1 MQKRGSVLEIFS
13 TFLQF
18 ESDWISRWIA
28 DPKLHRSMQQCLS
41 QSSQSQESNHFWA
54 LYWHKVWQTQKSPL
68 ASAHLCAYLQEAS
81 YWTAKKM
88 TMTFGSSLS
97 LMDLFQIALLKIDK
111 IFQTFNPQQ
120 GTNLEQ
126 YASLVFRSII
136 KDELRQ
142 RREIDLCTNWAL
154 LHKLSQKKLLEA
166 LQFQGLNPEAIAE
179 YLLAWKCF
187 QALYAP
193 SQGRSTRK
201 IPEPDATM
209 WGQICQVYNQQSF
222 KKPLEPDI
230 LKKRLETCAKAARA
244 YLYPQMLS
252 VDAPKPGQEEGSFLD
267 SLSLDLQHSLESEII
282 AQEEEEIRKQ
292 EREQINGV
300 LLRALIKF
308 DVQSQRLL
316 QMYYGQG
323 LTQQEIAQ
331 QLEIK
336 QYTVSRRLASQR
348 KTLILT
354 LGQWA
359 QNTLHYSL
367 DADVL
372 NKINTI
378 LEEWLKVHYHHPDL
392 SAREVE

>member
-1 MQKRGSVLEIFS
+1 MQKRATILEIFS

-18 ESDWISRWIA
+18 ESDWISHWIVDA
-28 DPKLHRSMQQCLS
+28 KLQRSMQQSLS
-41 QSSQSQESNHFWA
+41 QSLQSEYSNHFWA
-54 LYWHKVWQTQKSPL
+54 FYWHKVWKTQKSPL

-88 TMTFGSSLS
+88 AMNFSSNLS
-97 LMDLFQIALLKIDK
+97 VMDLFQIALLKIEK
-111 IFQTFNPQQ
+111 IFDKFNPQQ

-136 KDELRQ
+136 KDELRR
-142 RREIDLCTNWAL
+142 RREVDLCTNWAL
-154 LHKLSQKKLLEA
+154 LHKLSQTKLVESLD
-166 LQFQGLNPEAIAE
+166 FQGLKPEAIAD
-179 YLLAWKCF
+179 YVLAWKCF
-187 QALYAP
+187 KTLYAP
-193 SQGRSTRK
+193 SEGQTTRK
-201 IPEPDATM
+201 MTEPDGTM
-209 WGQICQVYNQQSF
+209 WSEICQFYNKQSL
-222 KKPLEPDI
+222 KKSLEPDI

-244 YLYPQMLS
+244 YLYPKFVS
-252 VDAPKPGQEEGSFLD
+252 VDAPKPGQEEKTLLD
-267 SLSLDLQHSLESEII
+267 SLSADVQYSVESEII
-282 AQEEEEIRKQ
+282 AQEEEESRQQ
-292 EREQINGV
+292 ERKKINAV

-336 QYTVSRRLASQR
+336 QYTVSRRLASHR
-348 KTLILT
+348 KTLIVT
-354 LGQWA
+354 LAKWT

-372 NKINTI
+372 NKINII
-378 LEEWLKVHYHHPDL
+378 LEEWLKVHYRHPDL
-392 SAREVE
+392 NAREVE